1 MSLKKYFPDFQF
13 GGNKVS
19 ADEIDQYVTYRVD
32 NPTTSATWIGTTA
45 VGTSTQAKA
54 LVLINKVPDYPR
66 NLFVTTSGSNDLG
79 GTFVVNGKDQFGQT
93 ITESIGFGTVVTPG
107 TSAIGTKI
115 FAEVTSGTWT
125 FAVGSAGSGTPK
137 LGVAVGGTAG
147 SLATFGLPVKIGAV
161 SDVKRI
167 TWLKTAAGPGVVTT
181 LDGGTISSSLVSTS
195 KHSFNGTAALG
206 TADTFIVTIKSTYDS
221 SQEVNNAGL

>member
-13 GGNKVS
+13 SGNKVS
-19 ADEIDQYVTYRVD
+19 PDEIDQYTQYTVTF
-32 NPTTSATWIGTTA
+32 PTTSATWVGTTA

-54 LVLINKVPDYPR
+54 LVLINAKLDFPR

-79 GTFVVNGKDQFGQT
+79 GTFVINGKNQFGQS

-107 TSAIGTKI
+107 TSAVGTKV
-115 FAEVTSGTWT
+115 FANVDSGTWT
-125 FAVGSAGSGTPK
+125 FAAGSAGSGTPK

-147 SLATFGLPVKIGAV
+147 SVATFGLPVKIGAV
-161 SDVKRI
+161 TDVKSI
-167 TWLKTAAGPGVVTT
+167 THLKNFVATT
-181 LDGGTISSSLVSTS
+181 LDGGTISSSLVGTAN
-195 KHSFNGTAALG
+195 HTFNGTAALG
-206 TADTFIVTIKSTYDS
+206 TADVFVVTIKSTYDS